1 MHFYTLMITGHYAV
15 LLDTAT
21 DSDAGGMHKAYLRPG
36 VLRCKAVR
44 GGGAGKGDHAPHF
57 F

>member
-1 MHFYTLMITGHYAV
+1 MITGHYAV
-15 LLDTAT
+15 FLDTAT
-21 DSDAGGMHKAYLRPG
+21 DSDAGGMHKAYLRSG
-36 VLRCKAVR
+36 VLRCKTVR